1 MFSAG
6 VAASLADKAPTYG
19 WRAREFAPSAPDED
33 CLDQFLAFAFN
44 PMALEGGFGDRGRRP
59 PRGENQMVAFGVAW
73 DAVLLAAQA
82 AEAPAVH

>member
-1 MFSAG
+1 MDG
-6 VAASLADKAPTYG
+6 EQGSLHQALATG
-19 WRAREFAPSAPDED
+19 D
-33 CLDQFLAFAFN
+33 CLDQFLAFAFS
-44 PMALEGGFGDRGRRP
+44 PMALEGGFGDRDRRP